1 MRKISDIKAIILPL
15 IEEALNLSTPI
26 TNTQLSFKDDFK
38 ADSLDIVSMVM
49 LLEEE
54 LDLDIDDNQIDNLK
68 TIDDVIAF
76 IRKIQ

>member
-15 IEEALNLSTPI
+15 IEETLNLSTPI